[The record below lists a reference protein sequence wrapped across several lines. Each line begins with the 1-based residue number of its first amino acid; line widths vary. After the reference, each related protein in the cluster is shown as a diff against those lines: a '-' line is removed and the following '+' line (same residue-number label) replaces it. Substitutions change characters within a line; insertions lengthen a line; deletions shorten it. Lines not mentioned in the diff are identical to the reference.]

1 MALDFETLAVSRL
14 TGQFASSPKVLA
26 LMAQLVGPLTTLEG
40 VADTLRSD
48 RWIDT
53 AIGAQL
59 DGCGAIVG
67 ELRQGR
73 GDDAYRTAIRF
84 RVFVNISKGTPR
96 DLIRGL
102 KFLTEPTESQYLE
115 SFPATALLFTNGF
128 FVEQSIQKAMQDL
141 APAAIANVPVAV
153 SFMGTPFRF
162 ESEPPPGEL
171 FVNGGNSYLTAD
183 GSDIQVTQAGP
194 SLLTEGV
201 GGCVPAELEIGGGS
215 VYLDV
220 GGPTLAVYNPNSLNT
235 LGHNHLTG
243 VFQ

>member
-1 MALDFETLAVSRL
+1 MAYDFESLAVSRL
-14 TGQFASSPKVLA
+14 TGQFGNSPKVQA
-26 LMAQLVGPLTTLEG
+26 LMAELVGPLTTLEA

-53 AIGAQL
+53 AVGAQL

-73 GDDAYRTAIRF
+73 TDDEYRIAIRF
-84 RVFVNISKGTPR
+84 RVFVNISKGTPV

-115 SFPATALLFTNGF
+115 SYPATVLLFTNGF
-128 FVEQSIQKAMQDL
+128 FVEQSIQRAMQDL
-141 APAAIANVPVAV
+141 SPAGVSGVPVAV

-162 ESEPPPGEL
+162 ENEPPPGEL
-171 FVNGGNSYLTAD
+171 FVDGGASYLTAD
-183 GSDIQVTQAGP
+183 GSDIQVSQSTGA
-194 SLLTEGV
+194 SLVEGI